1 MNKKFPKW
9 ILFLAIPCVL
19 AATGYFALM
28 QYYKVNI
35 PYGTWVNDMYCTGFT
50 YDEVAEQLLMSDN
63 TVVNILVTDCDGKVH
78 VIHPEKDLYTVSYE
92 EALKEAISA
101 FGAVGLF
108 TEKSVYVE
116 PVITIDKVKWE
127 QYAESLDLF
136 KAQDPVAA
144 SRMTIVETNTGFV
157 LQDALEYTL
166 EKEKALQVVLEA
178 MEQGVETL
186 SLVEAGCYYTPDYD
200 EADKAVIAEFEALQ
214 AFCSKLNMPL
224 TIQGETAYTV
234 DSSVLKGWILK
245 DKDGSYAYGKGG
257 VLLLDEAK
265 VKAYARSISEEVTT
279 YWGKPWQF
287 VTHGGETIEVEAGN
301 YGRKLKTNNLSTTL
315 INAFNTGNSTAYE
328 LEFTFYP
335 EGAKEVE
342 YGAGYGNSYV
352 EVDIKGQHVYVYMD
366 GEMVLDSPCVTGD
379 VRRNRLTP
387 TGVFYI
393 EYKQRNRTLRG
404 EDYATPVSYWM
415 HFYNHCGF
423 HDANWRR
430 KFGEDIYLNDGSHGC
445 VNMPPAKA
453 KEMYGIVY
461 SGMPVVVY

>member
-9 ILFLAIPCVL
+9 IIFLAIPCVL
-19 AATGYFALM
+19 AAAGYFALM

-35 PYGTWVNDMYCTGFT
+35 PYGTWINDMYCTGFT
-50 YDEVAEQLLMSDN
+50 YDEVAERLLAQDD
-63 TVVNILVTDCDGKVH
+63 TIVKIEVTDYNGKTH
-78 VIHPEKDLYTVSYE
+78 VIMLEKDLYTVSYKE
-92 EALKEAISA
+92 PMMEAVAA

-108 TEKSVYVE
+108 AEKTIFVE
-116 PVITIDKVKWE
+116 PVITIDNAKWE
-127 QYAESLDLF
+127 EYAGNLDLF
-136 KAQDPVAA
+136 KAEKVQSV
-144 SRMTIVETNTGFV
+144 SRMMIVETEQGFE
-157 LQDALEYTL
+157 LKDAFAHTL
-166 EKEKALQVVLEA
+166 DKEKALQVLANAIES
-178 MEQGVETL
+178 GL
-186 SLVEAGCYYTPDYD
+186 KNISLVNENCYYTPDYD

-335 EGAKEVE
+335 EGTKEVE